1 LHSIFAV
8 LSRYGHQSVTVFHMR
23 YVRIRVR
30 TGPDGDLE
38 NLNRYER
45 EQTRKRRAEGDR
57 FSRAALGIFGIAATW
72 LEREGIAF
80 FVS

>member
-1 LHSIFAV
+1 M
-8 LSRYGHQSVTVFHMR
+8 Q

-38 NLNRYER
+38 NLNRFER

-57 FSRAALGIFGIAATW
+57 FSRAALGIFGIAAIW
-72 LEREGIAF
+72 LEWRRDSFLCVVISGCVERNSIPFANNRL
-80 FVS
+80 